1 MSRLRAMAARLR
13 AASVYV
19 QLCLMACRDR
29 LVRLLLLLPVM
40 LLPHTAMANTL
51 FDMIKTVGDGARG
64 SSSSFVAIG
73 QVIGL
78 VLFIGG
84 LPAVN
89 SGRRLPCRRT
99 GTDGQRTE
107 NARSFSGFNQL
118 IRKGTGKPVPSSH
131 NEEDQTMS
139 CELPPF
145 TLLRTEHGNVIA
157 RDNRDNQEFV
167 FAECY
172 STAIAALI
180 LAAVTLYTERKA
192 YEKDPAT
199 HRPGPGTMAFP
210 APATGHGIQR

>member
-40 LLPHTAMANTL
+40 LPHTAMANTL

-84 LPAVN
+84 LLGLKQIGKKPGAGLACLLSILVGVCLAVVPELMG
-89 SGRRLPCRRT
+89 SGQKTL
-99 GTDGQRTE
+99 GL
-107 NARSFSGFNQL
+107 S
-118 IRKGTGKPVPSSH
+118 PVSIS
-131 NEEDQTMS
+131 
-139 CELPPF
+139 
-145 TLLRTEHGNVIA
+145 
-157 RDNRDNQEFV
+157 
-167 FAECY
+167 
-172 STAIAALI
+172 
-180 LAAVTLYTERKA
+180 
-192 YEKDPAT
+192 
-199 HRPGPGTMAFP
+199 
-210 APATGHGIQR
+210 

>member
-1 MSRLRAMAARLR
+1 MKKKSLT
-13 AASVYV
+13 
-19 QLCLMACRDR
+19 
-29 LVRLLLLLPVM
+29 LLLPSLLSGCTAFNATPVPDTTPPALVFVDGQIRESAAIIAHTQKR
-40 LLPHTAMANTL
+40 LLPPPVTRPVTPPRPTTTATPTTA
-51 FDMIKTVGDGARG
+51 V
-64 SSSSFVAIG
+64 SSQSTALPPRPLL
-73 QVIGL
+73 QATQ
-78 VLFIGG
+78 
-84 LPAVN
+84 LPALVM
-89 SGRRLPCRRT
+89 
-99 GTDGQRTE
+99 
-107 NARSFSGFNQL
+107 
-118 IRKGTGKPVPSSH
+118 TGKPGQSSVVYLREAH
-131 NEEDQTMS
+131 QRSVSDWI
-139 CELPPF
+139 PPF

>member
-84 LPAVN
+84 LLGLKQKPGAGLACLLSILVGVCLAVVPELMG
-89 SGRRLPCRRT
+89 SGQKTL
-99 GTDGQRTE
+99 GL
-107 NARSFSGFNQL
+107 S
-118 IRKGTGKPVPSSH
+118 PVSIS
-131 NEEDQTMS
+131 
-139 CELPPF
+139 
-145 TLLRTEHGNVIA
+145 
-157 RDNRDNQEFV
+157 
-167 FAECY
+167 
-172 STAIAALI
+172 
-180 LAAVTLYTERKA
+180 
-192 YEKDPAT
+192 
-199 HRPGPGTMAFP
+199 
-210 APATGHGIQR
+210 